1 MLCKLTKE
9 SHGLKRAVRASY
21 SMFTNESTFTW
32 LYNRLV
38 GQANPGALVRQI
50 RPHPRG
56 RIVSELGY
64 DCSRVLIRRFVAYE
78 VRVISTKKEAF
89 EALRISKN
97 VTWNPLT
104 FRAKEIGESV
114 DGASKPLVY

>member
-1 MLCKLTKE
+1 MRQAKFNCREQAKALMDPFRSVYVFAQWPC
-9 SHGLKRAVRASY
+9 
-21 SMFTNESTFTW
+21 
-32 LYNRLV
+32 NRLV

-89 EALRISKN
+89 QALRISKN
-97 VTWNPLT
+97 VTRNPLT